1 MIHRGVDEAHRRGG
15 ALQSPAQQR
24 PVKPAGF
31 GDRHAEA
38 VGEALETPS
47 LSLEQRSGIEVAAI
61 EEQQLEQ
68 QQRPAVADVL
78 DRRGQPGR
86 MQDLPRQYPI

>member
-1 MIHRGVDEAHRRGG
+1 
-15 ALQSPAQQR
+15 
-24 PVKPAGF
+24 
-31 GDRHAEA
+31 
-38 VGEALETPS
+38 
-47 LSLEQRSGIEVAAI
+47 VAAI